1 MRLFLAPLI
10 ALTALV
16 AQDAPSAEVKVGTG
30 VEKMALQGEATEF
43 KVAANTKIYAWTSVK
58 GAADSTITVSFEKDG
73 KQVSKQELKVA
84 RSPYRTW
91 AFRTFR
97 AGDAGK
103 WTAKVLDADGKAL
116 GEAAFT
122 VEVEK

>member
-1 MRLFLAPLI
+1 MRLFLAPLV

-16 AQDAPSAEVKVGTG
+16 AADAPSAEVKVGTG
-30 VEKMALQGEATEF
+30 VEKMALQGEATSF
-43 KVAANTKIYAWTSVK
+43 KVAAGTKLYVWTAVT

-97 AGDAGK
+97 AGDAGS
-103 WTAKVLDADGKAL
+103 WTAKVLGADGKSL
-116 GEAAFT
+116 GEATFT
-122 VEVEK
+122 VELEK

>member
-1 MRLFLAPLI
+1 MRMFLAPLM

-30 VEKMALQGEATEF
+30 VEKMVLQGEAADF
-43 KVAANTKIYAWTSVK
+43 KVAANTKIYVWTVVK

-103 WTAKVLDADGKAL
+103 WTAKVLGADGKAL

>member
-1 MRLFLAPLI
+1 MRMFLAPLI

-16 AQDAPSAEVKVGTG
+16 AQDAPSAEVKLGTG
-30 VEKMALQGEATEF
+30 VEKMALQGESAAF
-43 KVAANTKIYAWTSVK
+43 KVAANTKIYVWTVVK
-58 GAADSTITVSFEKDG
+58 GAADSTITVSFEKEG
-73 KQVSKQELKVA
+73 KQVFKQELKVS

-103 WTAKVLDADGKAL
+103 WTAKVLGADGKSL

>member
-10 ALTALV
+10 AVTALMG
-16 AQDAPSAEVKVGTG
+16 QDAPSAEVKIGTG

-103 WTAKVLDADGKAL
+103 WTAKVLGADGKAL

-122 VEVEK
+122 VEVEQ

>member
-1 MRLFLAPLI
+1 MRLFLAPLM

-16 AQDAPSAEVKVGTG
+16 AQDAPSAEVKLGTG
-30 VEKMALQGEATEF
+30 VEKMVLQGESAAF
-43 KVAANTKIYAWTSVK
+43 KVAANTKIYVWTVVK
-58 GAADSTITVSFEKDG
+58 GAADSTVTVSFEKEG
-73 KQVSKQELKVA
+73 KQVFKQELKVS

-103 WTAKVLDADGKAL
+103 WTAKVLGADGKTL
-116 GEAAFT
+116 GEGAFT
-122 VEVEK
+122 VEFEK

>member
-1 MRLFLAPLI
+1 MRFLLAPLV

-16 AQDAPSAEVKVGTG
+16 AADAPSAEVKVGTG
-30 VEKMALQGEATEF
+30 VEKMALQGEATSF
-43 KVAANTKIYAWTSVK
+43 KVAANTKIYVWTAVT

-73 KQVSKQELKVA
+73 KQVFKQELKVS

-91 AFRTFR
+91 AYRTFR
-97 AGDAGK
+97 AGDSGK
-103 WTAKVLDADGKAL
+103 WTAKVLGADGKAL

>member
-1 MRLFLAPLI
+1 MRMFLAPLI
-10 ALTALV
+10 AITALV
-16 AQDAPSAEVKVGTG
+16 GQDAPSAEVKVGTG
-30 VEKMALQGEATEF
+30 VEKMALQGEAAEF
-43 KVAANTKIYAWTSVK
+43 KVATGTKIYVWTSVK

-73 KQVSKQELKVA
+73 KAATKQELKVA

-91 AFRTFR
+91 AYRTFR

-103 WTAKVLDADGKAL
+103 WTAKVTGADGKAL

>member
-1 MRLFLAPLI
+1 MRLFLVPLLAI
-10 ALTALV
+10 TALA

-43 KVAANTKIYAWTSVK
+43 KVAAGTKVYVWTSVK

-73 KQVSKQELKVA
+73 KVVSKQELKVA

-91 AFRTFR
+91 AYRTFR
-97 AGDAGK
+97 GGDAGK
-103 WTAKVLDADGKAL
+103 WTAKVTGADGKVL
-116 GEAAFT
+116 GEAAFS

>member
-10 ALTALV
+10 AITALV

-30 VEKMALQGEATEF
+30 VEKMALQGEAATF
-43 KVAANTKIYAWTSVK
+43 KVAAGTKLFVWTSVK

-73 KQVSKQELKVA
+73 KTASKQELKVA

-103 WTAKVLDADGKAL
+103 WTAKVTAADGKAL